1 MKLPTFS
8 RGKTAPPA
16 EQTSIPGPLP
26 SSQTSSISEIEKEK
40 EIKDGIETTP
50 IKEAEALDKLSDEPE
65 YPTGAKLGI
74 IIASLCLS
82 VFLMALDNTIIATA
96 IPKITN
102 HFQSLDDVGW
112 YGSGMQQTAIVAGIG
127 ILSRG
132 SISSDD
138 LRVSAS
144 LW

>member
-8 RGKTAPPA
+8 RGKAASPA
-16 EQTSIPGPLP
+16 EQTSLPGPL
-26 SSQTSSISEIEKEK
+26 SSSHTSSISEIEKEK
-40 EIKDGIETTP
+40 EIKDGVETTP
-50 IKEAEALDKLSDEPE
+50 IKELEALDKLSEEPE

-102 HFQSLDDVGW
+102 HFKSLDDVGW
-112 YGSGMQQTAIVAGIG
+112 YGSGMQ
-127 ILSRG
+127 
-132 SISSDD
+132 
-138 LRVSAS
+138 
-144 LW
+144 